1 MNHCLKSLQ
10 IRSYF
15 WSVFLCIGTEYREFY
30 SVSRIFSVF
39 NPNTGKYGPEI
50 TSYLDTF
57 HAVEICVSRFSD
69 GEDGNLICEG
79 GCCFGGAV
87 GSIL

>member
-1 MNHCLKSLQ
+1 MSKYAVISGP
-10 IRSYF
+10 YF
-15 WSVFLCIGTEYREFY
+15 PVFRLNFSCI
-30 SVSRIFSVF
+30 IFPVF